1 MGAVTGEQGALEGQ
15 SHKADPNSSLRP
27 VMEMVVMTMMMVVGG
42 GEPWVVVVTVVMVLV
57 MMMVQC

>member
-27 VMEMVVMTMMMVVGG
+27 VMETVVMTMMMVVGG
-42 GEPWVVVVTVVMVLV
+42 GEPWVVVVTVLV